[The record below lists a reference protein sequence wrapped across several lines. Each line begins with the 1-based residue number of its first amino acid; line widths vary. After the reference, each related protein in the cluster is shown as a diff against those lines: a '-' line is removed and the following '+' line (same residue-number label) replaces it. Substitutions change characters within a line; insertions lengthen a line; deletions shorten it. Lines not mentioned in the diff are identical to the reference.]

1 MADALTGQ
9 DAVNLAK
16 NFDAR
21 VALTGIVLTRVDGD
35 GSGGAALSMRAVTGK
50 PIKLIGTGE
59 KLDALEDFHPE
70 RIAGRILGMGDVV
83 GLVEKAIET
92 VELDKAEAIA
102 RKVKKGAFDLDDLAE
117 QLKQMQKLGGMGG
130 VLSMLPGIG
139 KMKKQ
144 IDAANLDDKIL
155 KRQQAMIG
163 SMTKAERKNPK
174 AAQCLAQEA
183 RGGGLGHERAGHQPA
198 GEDAPADGRHDEVHG
213 QETRHAWRDVRRR
226 AAAGDAGRVAR
237 RCGAPA
243 AARLSWISA
252 RWFSRASRRIARS
265 SRRSATRPSRPPRI
279 EEAMMNYAPFSFVIA
294 GLDPAIQ
301 GNLLRA

>member
-1 MADALTGQ
+1 M
-9 DAVNLAK
+9 
-16 NFDAR
+16 
-21 VALTGIVLTRVDGD
+21 LTRVDGD
-35 GSGGAALSMRAVTGK
+35 GRGGAALSMRAVTGK

-130 VLSMLPGIG
+130 VLAMLPGIG

-144 IDAANLDDKIL
+144 LDAANLDDKIL

-163 SMTKAERKNPK
+163 SMTKSRAQEPE
-174 AAQCLAQEA
+174 AAQRLAQEA
-183 RGGGLGHERAGHQPA
+183 RRGGLGHERAGHQPA
-198 GEDAPADGRHDEVHG
+198 GEDAPADGRHDEGHG
-213 QETRHAWRDVRRR
+213 QETRHASARCSAADRRR
-226 AAAGDAGRVAR
+226 RCRPNCRRRRSAAAGLPPVAPR
-237 RCGAPA
+237 
-243 AARLSWISA
+243 RLS
-252 RWFSRASRRIARS
+252 
-265 SRRSATRPSRPPRI
+265 RPSRQEFSRPCPAVLPR
-279 EEAMMNYAPFSFVIA
+279 
-294 GLDPAIQ
+294 GLP
-301 GNLLRA
+301 GLPGSKKR